1 MPQKVFISQEE
12 ICSLIGI
19 SRSTWLRQ
27 RRAGKWP
34 ASNFVRIGRR
44 ILYPYSLLEELR
56 AKAGNQASAKPEG
69 VSV

>member
-1 MPQKVFISQEE
+1 MPKKLFLSQDEF
-12 ICSLIGI
+12 CSLIGI

-34 ASNFVRIGRR
+34 ASNFVQIGRR

-56 AKAGNQASAKPEG
+56 VKADNQASAKTEE